1 VRDDAEQP
9 DPGFAELYG
18 RLPDAVELEPWLGWA
33 EEAEPPILYL
43 GVGAGRLA
51 APLAR
56 RGIRLVGVDA
66 HPGMLQR
73 LEARR
78 LPIELVQSR
87 IEDLDLLPRRFDL
100 EIAPSN
106 ILYSQAR
113 LRGAA
118 RHLEPGGRLAFE
130 LTNPHWLFA
139 GPGPSVRVIEL
150 SRERA
155 WIEVEYEGHYRQQ
168 ANFELVW
175 PEEIEDWLAAAGLEL
190 VGLWGTG
197 DGLDDS
203 SSFRVLARPAKTA
216 PRR

>member
-1 VRDDAEQP
+1 MPIVRDDPEQP

-18 RLPDAVELEPWLGWA
+18 ALPDATDLEPWLGWA
-33 EEAEPPILYL
+33 ELAGGPVLYL

-56 RGIRLVGVDA
+56 RGISIVGVDA
-66 HPGMLQR
+66 HPGMLER
-73 LEARR
+73 LRARG

-87 IEDLDLLPRRFDL
+87 LEDLDLLPRRFEL
-100 EIAPSN
+100 AIAPSN

-118 RHLEPGGRLAFE
+118 RHLRPGGRLGFE
-130 LTNPHWLFA
+130 LANPHWLFA

-150 SRERA
+150 TRERA
-155 WIEVEYEGHYRQQ
+155 WIEIDYERGYRQQ

-175 PEEIEDWLAAAGLEL
+175 PEEVEEWLAGAGLEL

-197 DGLDDS
+197 EGLEDS
-203 SSFRVLARPAKTA
+203 SGFRVLATTA
-216 PRR
+216 AGR